1 MTLTCFDDLLS
12 LAREQPEPQRLL
24 FVFAA
29 AGIPEDATPAQRARF
44 EAGEG
49 GTLTPLACLDRPPDE
64 LDSFDA
70 LVAESREFG
79 AEWSIVFVAALA
91 GGDGVVA
98 TSEQAEAPLQQMVD
112 SIEAGHIGR
121 FLAFDTLGLP
131 VQFD

>member
-1 MTLTCFDDLLS
+1 MSLTSFDDLLRF
-12 LAREQPEPQRLL
+12 AREQPDPQRLL

-29 AGIPEDATPAQRARF
+29 AGIPDDATLAQRARF

-49 GTLTPLACLDRPPDE
+49 GTLTPLVCLDRPPQE
-64 LDSFDA
+64 LDSFEA
-70 LVAESREFG
+70 LLAESREFG
-79 AEWSIVFVAALA
+79 TDWSIVFVAALA
-91 GGDGVVA
+91 GGGGLMA
-98 TSEQAEAPLQQMVD
+98 TSQQAEAPLQQMVD